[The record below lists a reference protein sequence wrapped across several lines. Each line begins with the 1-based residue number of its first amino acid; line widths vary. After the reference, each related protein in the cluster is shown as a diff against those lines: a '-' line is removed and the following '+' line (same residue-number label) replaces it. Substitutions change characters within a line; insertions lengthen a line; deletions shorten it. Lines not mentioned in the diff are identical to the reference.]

1 MTEQGVRLPLH
12 PKGACARDAADI
24 FRRSSS
30 KSGPSVPAFRVFG
43 SPEFSKRP
51 MAENIKQTVEAKA
64 QAVLEP
70 IVAGEG
76 LELLEVEFVRE
87 HEGWVLRLFIDKPG
101 GRVGL
106 DECSQVSRA
115 VDTVLDVEDMVPH
128 EYNLEVSSPG
138 VNRPLKKPQHY
149 ERVKGQRVKVK
160 TFGPIGEPP
169 RKNFTGTLTEVAAD
183 AISVDVEGAGSFRI
197 PFKDI
202 AKANLEFEF

>member
-1 MTEQGVRLPLH
+1 
-12 PKGACARDAADI
+12 
-24 FRRSSS
+24 
-30 KSGPSVPAFRVFG
+30 
-43 SPEFSKRP
+43 
-51 MAENIKQTVEAKA
+51 MAENIKQTVEARA
-64 QAVLEP
+64 HEVLEP

-76 LELLEVEFVRE
+76 LELLEVEFIRE

-138 VNRPLKKPQHY
+138 VNRPLKKPAHY

-169 RKNFTGTLTEVAAD
+169 RKNFTGMLTEVAAD
-183 AISVDVEGAGSFRI
+183 AIQVDVEGAGNFRI

>member
-1 MTEQGVRLPLH
+1 
-12 PKGACARDAADI
+12 
-24 FRRSSS
+24 
-30 KSGPSVPAFRVFG
+30 
-43 SPEFSKRP
+43 
-51 MAENIKQTVEAKA
+51 MAENIKQTVEARA
-64 QAVLEP
+64 QELLEP

-87 HEGWVLRLFIDKPG
+87 REGWVLRLFIDKPG

-115 VDTVLDVEDMVPH
+115 VDTVLDVEDIVPH

-138 VNRPLKKPQHY
+138 VNRPLKKPVHY
-149 ERVKGQRVKVK
+149 ERVKGQKVKVK

-197 PFKDI
+197 SFKDI

>member
-1 MTEQGVRLPLH
+1 
-12 PKGACARDAADI
+12 
-24 FRRSSS
+24 
-30 KSGPSVPAFRVFG
+30 
-43 SPEFSKRP
+43 
-51 MAENIKQTVEAKA
+51 MAENIKQTVEARA
-64 QAVLEP
+64 QELLEP

-76 LELLEVEFVRE
+76 LELLEVEFLRE
-87 HEGWVLRLFIDKPG
+87 REGWILRLFIDKPG

-115 VDTVLDVEDMVPH
+115 VDTVLDVEDIVPH

-138 VNRPLKKPQHY
+138 VNRPLKKPAHF
-149 ERVKGQRVKVK
+149 ERVKGQKVKVK

-197 PFKDI
+197 SFKDI

>member
-1 MTEQGVRLPLH
+1 
-12 PKGACARDAADI
+12 
-24 FRRSSS
+24 
-30 KSGPSVPAFRVFG
+30 
-43 SPEFSKRP
+43 
-51 MAENIKQTVEAKA
+51 MAENIKQTVEARA
-64 QAVLEP
+64 QEVLEP

-87 HEGWVLRLFIDKPG
+87 REGWVLRLFIDKPG

-106 DECSQVSRA
+106 DECTQVSRA
-115 VDTVLDVEDMVPH
+115 VDTVLDVEDLVPH

-138 VNRPLKKPQHY
+138 VNRPLKKPAHY
-149 ERVKGQRVKVK
+149 ERVKGQKVKVK

-183 AISVDVEGAGSFRI
+183 AISVDVEGAGNFRI

>member
-1 MTEQGVRLPLH
+1 
-12 PKGACARDAADI
+12 
-24 FRRSSS
+24 
-30 KSGPSVPAFRVFG
+30 
-43 SPEFSKRP
+43 
-51 MAENIKQTVEAKA
+51 MAENIKQTVEARA
-64 QAVLEP
+64 QELLEP

-87 HEGWVLRLFIDKPG
+87 REGWVLRLFIDKPG

-115 VDTVLDVEDMVPH
+115 VDTVLDVEDLIPH

-138 VNRPLKKPQHY
+138 VNRPLKKPVHF
-149 ERVKGQRVKVK
+149 ERVRGQKVKVK

-169 RKNFTGTLTEVAAD
+169 RKNFTGTLTEVVAD

>member
-1 MTEQGVRLPLH
+1 
-12 PKGACARDAADI
+12 
-24 FRRSSS
+24 
-30 KSGPSVPAFRVFG
+30 
-43 SPEFSKRP
+43 
-51 MAENIKQTVEAKA
+51 MAENIKQTVEARA
-64 QAVLEP
+64 QELLES

-87 HEGWVLRLFIDKPG
+87 REGWVLRLFIDKPG

-115 VDTVLDVEDMVPH
+115 VDTVLDVEDIIPH

-138 VNRPLKKPQHY
+138 VNRPLKKPAHF
-149 ERVKGQRVKVK
+149 ERVRGQKVKVK

-169 RKNFTGTLTEVAAD
+169 RKNFTGTLTEVVAD
-183 AISVDVEGAGSFRI
+183 AIAVDVEGAGSFRI

>member
-1 MTEQGVRLPLH
+1 
-12 PKGACARDAADI
+12 
-24 FRRSSS
+24 
-30 KSGPSVPAFRVFG
+30 
-43 SPEFSKRP
+43 
-51 MAENIKQTVEAKA
+51 MAENIKQTVEARA
-64 QAVLEP
+64 QELLEP

-87 HEGWVLRLFIDKPG
+87 REGWVLRLFIDKPG

-106 DECSQVSRA
+106 DECSQASRA
-115 VDTVLDVEDMVPH
+115 VDTVLDVEDIVPH

-138 VNRPLKKPQHY
+138 VNRPLKKPAHY
-149 ERVKGQRVKVK
+149 ERVKGQKVKVK

-197 PFKDI
+197 SFKDI

>member
-1 MTEQGVRLPLH
+1 
-12 PKGACARDAADI
+12 
-24 FRRSSS
+24 
-30 KSGPSVPAFRVFG
+30 
-43 SPEFSKRP
+43 
-51 MAENIKQTVEAKA
+51 MAENIKQTVEARA
-64 QAVLEP
+64 QEVLEP

-76 LELLEVEFVRE
+76 LELLEVEFLRE
-87 HEGWVLRLFIDKPG
+87 REGWILRLFIDKPG

-115 VDTVLDVEDMVPH
+115 VDTVLDVEDIVPH

-138 VNRPLKKPQHY
+138 VNRPLKKPVHF
-149 ERVKGQRVKVK
+149 ERVKGQKIKVK

-183 AISVDVEGAGSFRI
+183 AIAVDVEGAGNFRI
-197 PFKDI
+197 SFKDI

>member
-1 MTEQGVRLPLH
+1 
-12 PKGACARDAADI
+12 
-24 FRRSSS
+24 
-30 KSGPSVPAFRVFG
+30 
-43 SPEFSKRP
+43 
-51 MAENIKQTVEAKA
+51 MAENIKQTVEARA
-64 QAVLEP
+64 QEVLEP

-76 LELLEVEFVRE
+76 LELLEVEFLRE
-87 HEGWVLRLFIDKPG
+87 REGWILRLFIDKPG

-115 VDTVLDVEDMVPH
+115 VDTVLDVEDVVPH

-138 VNRPLKKPQHY
+138 VNRPLKKPVHF
-149 ERVKGQRVKVK
+149 ERVKGQKIKVK

-183 AISVDVEGAGSFRI
+183 AIAVDVEGAGSFRI
-197 PFKDI
+197 SFKDI

>member
-1 MTEQGVRLPLH
+1 
-12 PKGACARDAADI
+12 
-24 FRRSSS
+24 
-30 KSGPSVPAFRVFG
+30 
-43 SPEFSKRP
+43 
-51 MAENIKQTVEAKA
+51 MAENIKQTVEARA
-64 QAVLEP
+64 QELLEP
-70 IVAGEG
+70 LVAGEG

-87 HEGWVLRLFIDKPG
+87 REGWVLRLFIDKPG

-115 VDTVLDVEDMVPH
+115 VDTVLDVEDIVPH
-128 EYNLEVSSPG
+128 EYSLEVSSPG
-138 VNRPLKKPQHY
+138 VNRPLKKPAHF
-149 ERVKGQRVKVK
+149 ERVKGQKVKLK

>member
-1 MTEQGVRLPLH
+1 
-12 PKGACARDAADI
+12 
-24 FRRSSS
+24 
-30 KSGPSVPAFRVFG
+30 
-43 SPEFSKRP
+43 
-51 MAENIKQTVEAKA
+51 MAENIKQTVEARA
-64 QAVLEP
+64 QEVLEP

-87 HEGWVLRLFIDKPG
+87 REGWVLRLFIDKPG

-106 DECSQVSRA
+106 DECTQVSRA
-115 VDTVLDVEDMVPH
+115 VDTVLDVEDIVPH

-138 VNRPLKKPQHY
+138 VNRPLKKPAHY
-149 ERVKGQRVKVK
+149 ERVKGQKVKVK

-183 AISVDVEGAGSFRI
+183 AISVDVEGAGHFRI

>member
-1 MTEQGVRLPLH
+1 
-12 PKGACARDAADI
+12 
-24 FRRSSS
+24 
-30 KSGPSVPAFRVFG
+30 
-43 SPEFSKRP
+43 
-51 MAENIKQTVEAKA
+51 MAENIKQTVEARA
-64 QAVLEP
+64 QEVLEP

-106 DECSQVSRA
+106 DECTQVSRA
-115 VDTVLDVEDMVPH
+115 VDTVLDVEDLVPH

-138 VNRPLKKPQHY
+138 VNRPLKKPAHY
-149 ERVKGQRVKVK
+149 QRVKGQQVKVK
-160 TFGPIGEPP
+160 TFGPLGEPP

-183 AISVDVEGAGSFRI
+183 AITVDVEGAGSFRI
-197 PFKDI
+197 LFKDV

>member
-1 MTEQGVRLPLH
+1 
-12 PKGACARDAADI
+12 
-24 FRRSSS
+24 
-30 KSGPSVPAFRVFG
+30 
-43 SPEFSKRP
+43 
-51 MAENIKQTVEAKA
+51 MAENIKQTVEARA
-64 QAVLEP
+64 QELLEP

-87 HEGWVLRLFIDKPG
+87 REGWVLRLFIDKPG

-115 VDTVLDVEDMVPH
+115 VDTVLDVEDIVPH

-138 VNRPLKKPQHY
+138 VNRPLKKPAHY
-149 ERVKGQRVKVK
+149 ERVKGQKVKVK

-197 PFKDI
+197 SFKDI

>member
-1 MTEQGVRLPLH
+1 
-12 PKGACARDAADI
+12 
-24 FRRSSS
+24 
-30 KSGPSVPAFRVFG
+30 
-43 SPEFSKRP
+43 
-51 MAENIKQTVEAKA
+51 MAENIKQTVEARA
-64 QAVLEP
+64 QEVLEP

-87 HEGWVLRLFIDKPG
+87 REGWVLRLFIDKPG

-115 VDTVLDVEDMVPH
+115 VDTVLDVEDIVPH

-138 VNRPLKKPQHY
+138 VNRPLKKPVHF
-149 ERVKGQRVKVK
+149 ERVKGQKIKVK

-183 AISVDVEGAGSFRI
+183 AIAVDVEGAGSFRI
-197 PFKDI
+197 SFKDI

>member
-1 MTEQGVRLPLH
+1 
-12 PKGACARDAADI
+12 
-24 FRRSSS
+24 
-30 KSGPSVPAFRVFG
+30 
-43 SPEFSKRP
+43 
-51 MAENIKQTVEAKA
+51 MAENIKQTVEARA
-64 QAVLEP
+64 QELLEP

-115 VDTVLDVEDMVPH
+115 VDTVLDVEDLVPH

-138 VNRPLKKPQHY
+138 VNRPLKKPTHY
-149 ERVKGQRVKVK
+149 ERVKGQKVKVK

-183 AISVDVEGAGSFRI
+183 AISVDVEGAGNFRI